1 MQDGHLCV
9 KEVPSIARGII
20 YYGGVTMQYETKL
33 LPSLREGIHL
43 IKMIIYK
50 ELRHHLEK
58 KYASETEENFVPR
71 LAGALINELFGT
83 PNHEEPFLT
92 FSEKHKAIISE
103 ELKAMAV
110 THPEFKILLT
120 DALRVQFICDSQ
132 EGLEISSALSQAKEL
147 GLLISE
153 RDFPL
158 PHQFMTLARN
168 RGEMNTIT
176 HHIPTDYA

>member
-1 MQDGHLCV
+1 M
-9 KEVPSIARGII
+9 E
-20 YYGGVTMQYETKL
+20 YEAKL

-50 ELRHHLEK
+50 ELRYHFME
-58 KYASETEENFVPR
+58 KYASEEKNFAPR

-92 FSEKHKAIISE
+92 FSKKYSTIIRE
-103 ELKAMAV
+103 ELSIMAM

-120 DALRVQFICDSQ
+120 DALRVQFICDTQ
-132 EGLEISSALSQAKEL
+132 EGLEKSFALSQAKEL
-147 GLLISE
+147 GLLIPE

-158 PHQFMTLARN
+158 PHQFMTLTRN
-168 RGEMNTIT
+168 LGEMSALT
-176 HHIPTDYA
+176 HHLPTDL